1 MELDPIVLLAYI
13 SVSINIITLIAAV
26 AAYAIFRVRKRRCQ
40 TIAHDSQDSSAD
52 FEPVF
57 LKSYQPATSD
67 GELTGIEAKSSG
79 DAKRR

>member
-26 AAYAIFRVRKRRCQ
+26 AAYAIFRVRKRRRQ
-40 TIAHDSQDSSAD
+40 VMPRDSQDSSAD

-57 LKSYQPATSD
+57 LKPYQPAASGGKLAGVEAGNSD
-67 GELTGIEAKSSG
+67 DVG
-79 DAKRR
+79 R